1 MNKLNINRFFA
12 KFPFPKLA
20 SNIAGFYALLMAL
33 TFIFGLVTTAL
44 DGVNVFAA
52 ENIINIIVSLINIAF
67 YVVISNM
74 FRRSDNNKSEAT
86 KAVFLLVFF
95 DFVILAIRM
104 ILSGIF
110 LIFFLSPISLY
121 IVAGILYF
129 VFLVLERN
137 KENKNNLKALTILGI
152 IICALSF
159 LSFIFNIYV
168 SISAFATYQNGYLNI
183 IYLIISLF
191 SYLAHF
197 GISVIY
203 LLYPL
208 YIKRETYY

>member
-12 KFPFPKLA
+12 KFPFSKLA

-86 KAVFLLVFF
+86 KAVFLLALF

-129 VFLVLERN
+129 VFLVLEKN

-168 SISAFATYQNGYLNI
+168 SISAFVTYQNGYLNI